1 MTLFKLKKKMFTAL
15 SSLGVLRAPL
25 GILLLA
31 PTLLPC
37 SLDCYC
43 LGFSAAFT
51 ELGEQ
56 CSVQILFEKNGKILD
71 ICELSRLLY
80 GDL

>member
-1 MTLFKLKKKMFTAL
+1 MFTAL
-15 SSLGVLRAPL
+15 SSLWMLKAPL
-25 GILLLA
+25 GILLLT

-37 SLDCYC
+37 SLDCRG

-56 CSVQILFEKNGKILD
+56 C
-71 ICELSRLLY
+71 
-80 GDL
+80 